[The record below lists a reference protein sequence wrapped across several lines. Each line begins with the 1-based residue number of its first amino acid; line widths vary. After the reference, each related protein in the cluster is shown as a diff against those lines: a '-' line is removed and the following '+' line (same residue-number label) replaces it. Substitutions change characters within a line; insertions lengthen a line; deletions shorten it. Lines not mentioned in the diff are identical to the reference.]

1 MPRSAKQREVKNKKY
16 DLVIVESSAK
26 AKTINKF
33 LGDKYVIKAS
43 NGHVRDLPKSK
54 IGVDI
59 ENDYQPEY
67 IQIRGKGDIIKQLK
81 TQAAGADKVYLATD
95 PDREGEA
102 ISWHIADMLN
112 LKEDKINR
120 IEFNEITKTAVTN
133 AIKTPRALKIG
144 LVNAQQ
150 ARRVLDRLVG
160 YKLSPFL
167 WHKVKKG
174 LSAGRVQSVAVKIIC
189 DRENE
194 INEFVPKEFW
204 TINAML
210 ISEDKKDTIE
220 VKFFG
225 KDGKKVELT
234 NEDEVKKVLSSID
247 KEKFSVYKIKKGE
260 KFHHPSPPFTTSL
273 LQQEASSRLGF
284 TTRRTMLI
292 AQQLYEGVELG
303 KDGSVG
309 LVSYIRTD
317 SMRVSGEAIDAV
329 REQIKVQYGEKYL
342 HETPRIYKGKKNIQD
357 AHEAIRPTYMH
368 LKPDSIKQFLTAEQY
383 KLYKLIYDRFF
394 ASQMADARYST
405 VSVELSSGG
414 YEFHVSGAI
423 LKFKGYLAAYDN
435 SSYTEEDGGKN
446 AIPELY
452 EGQLLDAKEI
462 NPKQNF
468 TQPPSRYTEAT
479 LVKML
484 EEKGIGR
491 PSTYSPIISTI
502 QERGYIVKKART
514 LLPTDLG
521 MIVNDI
527 VKNNFKD
534 IVNIEFT
541 ANLEDQLDE
550 IENGS
555 KNWKKLLDEY
565 YRPFEKTLEDAESTV
580 PRVEL
585 PVEESDEK
593 CEKCGA
599 MMVFKEGRFGRFLA
613 CPNYPTCKNT
623 KAIIKALDVPCP
635 KCGSRLIVK
644 KTKNKKTFYGCEKY
658 PECDFVSWDM
668 PINEKCEECGSM
680 MVLSRLPNGKGYKK
694 CSNEN
699 CIKNAKKKK
708 KDENA
713 AK

>member
-1 MPRSAKQREVKNKKY
+1 MPRSKKQHENKKY

-59 ENDYQPEY
+59 ENDYQPQY

-81 TQAAGADKVYLATD
+81 TQAANANKIYLATD

-112 LKEDKINR
+112 LGNDKINR

-133 AIKTPRALKIG
+133 AIKAPRPLKTG
-144 LVNAQQ
+144 LINAQQ

-189 DRENE
+189 DREKE
-194 INEFVPKEFW
+194 ITEFVAKEFW
-204 TINAML
+204 TITVLL
-210 ISEDKKDTIE
+210 ISEDKKDTVE

-225 KDGKKVELT
+225 KNGKKVELL
-234 NEDEVKKVLSSID
+234 NEGEVKKVLSGID
-247 KEKFSVYKIKKGE
+247 KEKFSVDKIKKGE
-260 KFHHPSPPFTTSL
+260 KFNHPSPPFTTSS

-284 TTRRTMLI
+284 TTKRTMLI

-303 KDGSVG
+303 KEGSVG
-309 LVSYIRTD
+309 LISYIRTD
-317 SMRVSGEAIDAV
+317 SVRVSTEALAAV
-329 REQIKVQYGEKYL
+329 RDQIKVQYGEKYL
-342 HETPRIYKGKKNIQD
+342 YPEPRIYKGKKNIQD

-368 LKPDSIKQFLTAEQY
+368 IKPEKIKQFLTLEQF

-405 VSVELSSGG
+405 VSLELSSGG
-414 YEFHVSGAI
+414 YEFRTSGAI

-435 SSYTEEDGGKN
+435 NLEDGEGKN
-446 AIPELY
+446 AIPELSQ
-452 EGQLLDAKEI
+452 GQLLDAKEI
-462 NPKQNF
+462 TPKQNF
-468 TQPPSRYTEAT
+468 TQPPNRYTEAT
-479 LVKML
+479 LVRML

-502 QERGYIVKKART
+502 QERGYVVKKART
-514 LLPTDLG
+514 LYPTDLG

-534 IVNIEFT
+534 IVDIEFT
-541 ANLEDQLDE
+541 ANLENQLDE
-550 IENGS
+550 IESGA
-555 KNWKKLLDEY
+555 KDWKRLLDEY
-565 YRPFEKTLEDAESTV
+565 YKPFEEILQNAETNVSK
-580 PRVEL
+580 VEL
-585 PVEESDEK
+585 PVEESEEI

-599 MMVFKEGRFGRFLA
+599 KMVYKEGRFGRFLA
-613 CPNYPTCKNT
+613 CPNYPACKNT
-623 KAIIKALDVPCP
+623 KAIIKTLDVPCP
-635 KCGSRLIVK
+635 KCGNRIIVK

-668 PINEKCEECGSM
+668 PINEKCEECGSL

-699 CIKNAKKKK
+699 CVKNLKKKK
-708 KDENA
+708 KDDKTA
-713 AK
+713 